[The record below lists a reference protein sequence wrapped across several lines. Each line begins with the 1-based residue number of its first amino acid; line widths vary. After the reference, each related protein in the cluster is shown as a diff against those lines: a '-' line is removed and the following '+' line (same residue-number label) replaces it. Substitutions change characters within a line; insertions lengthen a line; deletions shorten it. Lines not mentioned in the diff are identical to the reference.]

1 MTFKTIFFSF
11 LLLVSIS
18 CRQENKAPKQKKASN
33 DKENLARA
41 NKFLVTKDNE
51 RITSYIERRNWEL
64 SLNESGLWLE
74 IYDVK
79 NNKKPQD
86 GQQVSLKY
94 KLSLLDGRNCYD
106 SEVDGLL
113 NFRIGHNELPQGLN
127 ESVLLMGKGDKA
139 RLIVPPFLAYGLLGD
154 QNKIP
159 ARAIIVYEIEL
170 IDFY

>member
-1 MTFKTIFFSF
+1 MKFKTTVILF
-11 LLLVSIS
+11 LLIASIS
-18 CRQENKAPKQKKASN
+18 CRQEHKPPEQKNASN

-64 SLNESGLWLE
+64 NLNESGLWIE

-79 NNKKPQD
+79 NSKKPQD

-94 KLSLLDGRNCYD
+94 KLSLLDGKNCYD
-106 SEVDGLL
+106 SDYDGLL

-127 ESVLLMGKGDKA
+127 ESVLLLGKGDKA
-139 RLIVPPFLAYGLLGD
+139 RLIIPPFLAYGLLGD